1 MTVTGPTAS
10 AARTPLDP
18 MVPAIDPERAA
29 RYRAAGVWTDELVGA
44 RIAERF
50 RTAPDRCAVVDGE
63 RRTTYGELGHAVR
76 AAAGRLRGLGIGP
89 GDRVGVQLSNSTEYV
104 VLVLALL
111 EIGAPPVLILPA
123 FRAHELDHI
132 VSVTRP
138 VALAVERGTRRS
150 DALATARD
158 LAARH
163 PDLRHLLVR
172 GAGDAADGTLVDLT
186 ELCRPEPGASGPVP
200 PPAEAPG
207 AAPHDAA
214 VFLLSSG
221 TTGLPKAIAR
231 THEGYGY
238 MIRTATVLAGV
249 TERTVNLVVMPAE
262 HGFVMNCPGLLGT
275 LSAGGTAV
283 LTTPASARHALE
295 LIERERVTH
304 STLVPTLALQ
314 WIAAARERTY
324 DLSSLEVIQVG
335 GARPSADL
343 AAGLRE
349 VLGATVQQC
358 YGMSEGLLCYTRLD
372 DPVATADGTQ
382 GAPASPLDEMR
393 VVDADGAE
401 VAAGEMGELLTRGPY
416 TVAGY
421 YRNADATASSFTA
434 DGFYRTGDL
443 VRLDARG
450 NVLVEGRVRDVINRG
465 GEKISAEELEQIARQ
480 HPGIADVA
488 GVAMPHPL
496 YGEAVCLYAVPAAG
510 AAEAGEELDLRAV
523 RRFLEDRGL
532 ARYKFPE
539 RLETVSAL
547 PLTGIGKIDKAALR
561 KDIAARTAA
570 GT

>member
-1 MTVTGPTAS
+1 MTITEPAG
-10 AARTPLDP
+10 ARTPLDP

-29 RYRAAGVWTDELVGA
+29 RYRATGVWTDERVGA
-44 RIAERF
+44 RIAERC
-50 RTAPDRCAVVDGE
+50 RTAPGRCAVVDGE

-138 VALAVERGTRRS
+138 VALAVERGNRRS
-150 DALATARD
+150 DALTTARD

-163 PDLRHLLVR
+163 PGLRHLLVR
-172 GAGDAADGTLVDLT
+172 GADPGDAAADGTLVDLA

-200 PPAEAPG
+200 PPPEVPG

-314 WIAAARERTY
+314 WTAAARERTY

-335 GARPSADL
+335 GARPSADM
-343 AAGLRE
+343 AADLRE

-382 GAPASPLDEMR
+382 GAPASPLDEVR
-393 VVDADGAE
+393 VVNADGAE

-421 YRNADATASSFTA
+421 YRNADATASSFTP

-480 HPGIADVA
+480 HPDIADVA

-496 YGEAVCLYAVPAAG
+496 YGEAVCLYAVPEAG
-510 AAEAGEELDLRAV
+510 AGEELDLRAV
-523 RRFLEDRGL
+523 RRFLEERGL

-539 RLETVSAL
+539 RLETVAAL

-561 KDIAARTAA
+561 KDIAARVAA